1 MEKLILITFL
11 SVLAG
16 RALEMMVGVARVSDL
31 TVFWVILGMF
41 AALPVAAM
49 DPQTSARPTRPSSR
63 RRRPNSA
70 RTSSFPRTGVSGRRW
85 LLKLAIVT

>member
-1 MEKLILITFL
+1 MI
-11 SVLAG
+11 
-16 RALEMMVGVARVSDL
+16 VGVATISDM

-41 AALPVAAM
+41 PALPVVAV
-49 DPQTSARPTRPSSR
+49 DPQAAARPTRPSSR

-70 RTSSFPRTGVSGRRW
+70 RTSSFPRTGVSDRRW